1 MTSQV
6 PCEYDQ
12 NSQEI
17 KTIIEHLKTT
27 KHITEENLRL
37 INGEN
42 PFAILTIGGPGAGK
56 SSSLSILKN
65 SDFKGIDFSVIDPDT
80 INEIAFHGSN
90 NCRRETNSLNDE
102 FFNLAKRYKRDLI
115 FDTTGRIY
123 DKVMEN
129 VINLHLNGYS
139 VILCIV
145 LTDENIAIERATSR
159 YESKQSNRQISS
171 EYIHGV
177 FVQLMDVI
185 KQYIIIPNT
194 MVDYLYVYE
203 NSSNSGA
210 KLILE
215 RKLNG
220 SVNCIEPEL
229 VEKWFGEVGKNL
241 CNHGNSR
248 NRNSLG
254 SDDFTTAES
263 SQNSIFGGRAKST
276 FRKGRAKTTFRK
288 GRAKTTFRKGRA
300 KSTFRKGRAKS
311 TFRKGRAKT
320 TFRKGRAKTTF

>member
-1 MTSQV
+1 MTSQA

-37 INGEN
+37 INGEK

-80 INEIAFHGSN
+80 INEIAFRGSN

-102 FFNLAKRYKRDLI
+102 FFYLAKRYKRDLI

-129 VINLHLNGYS
+129 IINLHLNGYS

-145 LTDENIAIERATSR
+145 LTDENVAIERATSR

-185 KQYIIIPNT
+185 KQYIIIPNS

-203 NSSNSGA
+203 NSFNSGP

-215 RKLNG
+215 RQLDG

-241 CNHGNSR
+241 CNHGKSR
-248 NRNSLG
+248 NRKNSLG

-263 SQNSIFGGRAKST
+263 SQISILGGRKKST
-276 FRKGRAKTTFRK
+276 FRKGRAKTTFKK
-288 GRAKTTFRKGRA
+288 GRAKTTFK
-300 KSTFRKGRAKS
+300 
-311 TFRKGRAKT
+311 KGRAKT
-320 TFRKGRAKTTF
+320 TFSKRSISNKSWCNIHCI

>member
-1 MTSQV
+1 MTSQIH
-6 PCEYDQ
+6 CEYDQ

-17 KTIIEHLKTT
+17 KTIIDHLKTT

-37 INGEN
+37 VNGEK

-65 SDFKGIDFSVIDPDT
+65 NDFKGIDFSIIDPDT

-90 NCRRETNSLNDE
+90 NCRIETNSLNDE

-129 VINLHLNGYS
+129 IINLHLNGYS

-145 LTDENIAIERATSR
+145 LTDENVAIARATSR

-177 FVQLMDVI
+177 FAQLINVI

-210 KLILE
+210 QLILE
-215 RKLNG
+215 RQLDG
-220 SVNCIEPEL
+220 VVNCIEPEL
-229 VEKWFGEVGKNL
+229 VKKWFGEVGENL
-241 CNHGNSR
+241 CNHGKSH
-248 NRNSLG
+248 NRNSFG
-254 SDDFTTAES
+254 SDDFTSAES
-263 SQNSIFGGRAKST
+263 SQNSIFGGRKKRKTKKYRKKHVKKSKKQVKKSKKI
-276 FRKGRAKTTFRK
+276 RKI
-288 GRAKTTFRKGRA
+288 
-300 KSTFRKGRAKS
+300 
-311 TFRKGRAKT
+311 
-320 TFRKGRAKTTF
+320 